1 MKYRIFAIMCVLI
14 CFLIGGCGFWMDG
27 EYLSVTPHQE
37 RVPQV
42 GTDVIEVSNYTQLQN
57 ALAELTES
65 GAESGV
71 VSASSFNSATAHH
84 YVNRAV
90 NHVMSNNPV
99 ATYAVEKI
107 TFEIGTN
114 RRAAVIAF
122 QIDYRHGRSEILQ
135 IKQTSSMEEAT
146 TLITNALDNHENS
159 VVLRIKQ
166 YNDTDIVQLVQN
178 YANQYTDRVMETP
191 HVSAALYPEKGNDR
205 IIVLT
210 FTYQTDRDDLRDMQE
225 QVEAVFTS
233 AELYVKK
240 TTQVSDIYSQL
251 YSFLMERNEYTV
263 KTSITP
269 SYSLLYHGVG
279 DARAF
284 ANVYAAMCRRAE
296 LDCQV
301 VSGTRDGIAWCWNVV
316 RFRGKYYHV
325 DLLSCRERGA
335 FQMHEPSE
343 MKGYVWDYSNFPKE

>member
-1 MKYRIFAIMCVLI
+1 MKCRIFAVMCILI
-14 CFLIGGCGFWMDG
+14 CFLFSGCGFWMDG
-27 EYLSVTPHQE
+27 EYSSITPHQE

-42 GTDVIEVSNYTQLQN
+42 STDVIEVSNYTQLQN

-71 VSASSFNSATAHH
+71 MSASFFNDATAHH

-90 NHVMSNNPV
+90 NHIMRDNPV
-99 ATYAVEKI
+99 AAYAVEEI

-114 RRAAVIAF
+114 RGAAVIAF
-122 QIDYRHGRSEILQ
+122 QITYRHGRSEILQ
-135 IKQTSSMEEAT
+135 IKQTNSMEEAKT
-146 TLITNALDNHENS
+146 VITNALDNYENS
-159 VVLRIKQ
+159 VVLRVKQ
-166 YNDTDIVQLVQN
+166 YDGMDVVQLIQD
-178 YANQYTDRVMETP
+178 YANQCPDRVMETP
-191 HVSAALYPEKGNDR
+191 QVSAALYPEKGNDR
-205 IIVLT
+205 VITLS
-210 FTYQTDRDDLRDMQE
+210 FTYQTNRDDLRDMQE

-240 TTQVSDIYSQL
+240 TTQVSEIYSQL
-251 YSFLMERNEYTV
+251 YSFLMERNKYTV

-269 SYSLLYHGVG
+269 SYSLLHHGVG

-301 VSGTRDGIAWCWNVV
+301 VSGTREGIAWCWNVV

-325 DLLSCRERGA
+325 DLLSCLENEEFRM
-335 FQMHEPSE
+335 QEPTE
-343 MKGYVWDYSNFPKE
+343 MTGYVWDYSIYPQE